1 VIGFVRGCSE
11 VFAPDVRVNCI
22 ASGCIASGCIASGC
36 IASGCIA
43 SGCIAPGLIDTG
55 MAADVPEDS
64 RQAFIYA
71 TPMKRLGRPEE
82 VAEMAAFL
90 LSARSSFTSDQLVV
104 ASSGRIT
111 IP

>member
-22 ASGCIASGCIASGC
+22 ASGCIA
-36 IASGCIA
+36 
-43 SGCIAPGLIDTG
+43 PGLIDTD

-64 RQAFIYA
+64 RQAFIDA
-71 TPMKRLGRPEE
+71 TPMKRLGQPEE